1 MPSSTGRKDAGGTV
15 RGGRGKARPSERASA
30 ASPSELRSLVV
41 AVDLSAISDRVLGR
55 VALLPLAAD
64 ARVTLVHV
72 APSSASAAERR
83 RTMRAAKD
91 ALAQEADHLR
101 KQLPATVLVESVA
114 RDGTAAAEITA
125 VAEELSAQLVVM
137 GRGGS
142 RAVRDAFLGSTAE
155 RVIRAALRPV
165 LAVRLSPRAA
175 YARPA
180 AAVDLDASASGV
192 IAWIL
197 RVLGASG
204 QRIEVIHALA
214 TPFEGRAYSG
224 AAPEDVAERRAEL
237 RRAAADA
244 LAVSV
249 AQGFAMV
256 GGRPAPP
263 KWTLHLQQGAPR
275 TAVPAAVERG
285 RVDILALGTR
295 GASGLSQAFIG
306 SVAGDLLRSLTC
318 DVLMVPPAATR
329 TAECRRNSDSDH

>member
-1 MPSSTGRKDAGGTV
+1 MSTASASASGAKGARGAARRGSDKALPSA
-15 RGGRGKARPSERASA
+15 RASE
-30 ASPSELRSLVV
+30 ASPAGLRSLVV

-55 VALLPLAAD
+55 VARLPLEPD

-72 APSSASAAERR
+72 APSSASASERR
-83 RTMRAAKD
+83 RTMRAAED
-91 ALAQEADHLR
+91 ALAKEADHLR
-101 KQLPATVLVESVA
+101 QTLPAAVRVECVV
-114 RDGTAAAEITA
+114 RDGTAAAGITA
-125 VAEELSAQLVVM
+125 VAEAKSADLVVL

-155 RVIRAALRPV
+155 RVIRAARRPV

-204 QRIEVIHALA
+204 RRIEVIHALA

-224 AAPEDVAERRAEL
+224 AAPEDVAERSAEL

-256 GGRPAPP
+256 EGRPAPP
-263 KWTLHLQQGAPR
+263 KWALHLQRGAPR
-275 TAVPAAVERG
+275 TAVPAAAERA

-306 SVAGDLLRSLTC
+306 SVAGDLLRSLSC
-318 DVLMVPPAATR
+318 DVLMVPPAATSGDPPGR
-329 TAECRRNSDSDH
+329 T

>member
-1 MPSSTGRKDAGGTV
+1 MSSEKGRKLAGGTV
-15 RGGRGKARPSERASA
+15 RGGRVKGLPSERPSA
-30 ASPSELRSLVV
+30 ASPTGLRSLVV
-41 AVDLSAISDRVLGR
+41 AVDLSAISDRVVGR
-55 VALLPLAAD
+55 VARLPLADD

-72 APSSASAAERR
+72 APSSASESERR
-83 RTMRAAKD
+83 RTMRAARD
-91 ALAQEADHLR
+91 ALTHEAEHLR
-101 KQLPATVLVESVA
+101 QKLPATVRVECVA
-114 RDGTAAAEITA
+114 RDGAAASEITA
-125 VAEELSAQLVVM
+125 VAEEKSADLIVL

-155 RVIRAALRPV
+155 RVIRAARRPV
-165 LAVRLSPRAA
+165 LAVRLSPRTA

-192 IAWIL
+192 IAWML

-244 LAVSV
+244 LAISV
-249 AQGFAMV
+249 AQGFAMLEPP
-256 GGRPAPP
+256 PASP
-263 KWTLHLQQGAPR
+263 KWTLHLRQGAPR
-275 TAVPAAVERG
+275 EAVPAAVERAC
-285 RVDILALGTR
+285 VDILALGTR

-306 SVAGDLLRSLTC
+306 SVAGDLLRSLSC
-318 DVLMVPPAATR
+318 DVLMVPPAAS
-329 TAECRRNSDSDH
+329 TA